1 MATPF
6 SDQDRGGKGKRP
18 AQTIEGTA
26 TEVSVESANEEAA
39 REEAARTEPDGEPH
53 AGDDE
58 GFIPP
63 QDSEDRNFKD
73 DGPPPRATLGE
84 LKSFVTHL
92 AAGVLGGLVGVIALA
107 LAWGLPSGKTDHAAP
122 ALDKLGQRIAKL
134 ESAPTPQG
142 NTEEITALDSRVK
155 TLEQSSNEPSS
166 DVSDLKTRVAQ
177 LETSLKTL
185 GDAAKKGGSVAD
197 AAAVSQ
203 QINEAEQR
211 LQGKIETALA
221 SEGTNAS
228 TIQEMQ
234 STISELK
241 SKIAALADA
250 ELGTGD
256 NSDLGAEVSALSH
269 RVNKLETAL
278 PELATAA
285 SKDAAET
292 KSAAVAIAFA
302 NLRAAVSEGH
312 PFATEL
318 DTISTLSPSAT
329 DLGALPAY
337 AEKGIP
343 TVPELARSF
352 DAAKDAA
359 LAAAAP
365 PHPHDSLID
374 DLMTSAESLV
384 KVRRVD
390 ETATGDTPS
399 AVLARAE
406 AALDKG
412 DLSAAVKEVGALQGA
427 PRDALS
433 DWLDQAR
440 ARLGADDTLKR
451 LESILLISVSGGAEP
466 AQP

>member
-1 MATPF
+1 MADPLG
-6 SDQDRGGKGKRP
+6 DQDQGGKGKRP

-26 TEVSVESANEEAA
+26 TEISVEPESEEAA
-39 REEAARTEPDGEPH
+39 LTEPDEAVGSVE
-53 AGDDE
+53 DE
-58 GFIPP
+58 ADGFIPGRMQETGDP
-63 QDSEDRNFKD
+63 DEA
-73 DGPPPRATLGE
+73 PPPRTTLPE

-92 AAGVLGGLVGVIALA
+92 AAGVLGGLIGVVALA
-107 LAWGLPSGKTDHAAP
+107 LAWGVPSGKPSGNSADITK
-122 ALDKLGQRIAKL
+122 LDERIAKL
-134 ESAPTPQG
+134 ESASAPSG
-142 NTEEITALDSRVK
+142 NAEEVTALDSRVK
-155 TLEQSSNEPSS
+155 ALEQRPGQPAP
-166 DVSDLKTRVAQ
+166 DISDLTSRVAQ

-185 GDAAKKGGSVAD
+185 ADTAKQGGSVAD

-211 LQGKIETALA
+211 LQGKIDTALA

-234 STISELK
+234 ATISELK
-241 SKIAALADA
+241 GKMAALADA

-256 NSDLGAEVSALSH
+256 TTDLSELSQ
-269 RVNKLETAL
+269 RVDKIEKAL

-285 SKDAAET
+285 SKGVEQT
-292 KSAAVAIAFA
+292 KSAAAAIAFA
-302 NLRAAVSEGH
+302 NLRAAVSEGR

-352 DAAKDAA
+352 DAAKEAA
-359 LAAAAP
+359 LATAAAP
-365 PHPHDSLID
+365 PNSGGSLLDSL
-374 DLMTSAESLV
+374 MASAESLV
-384 KVRRVD
+384 KIRRVD
-390 ETATGDTPS
+390 AAATGDTPS
-399 AVLARAE
+399 ALLARAE

-412 DLSAAVKEVGALQGA
+412 DLATAVKEVGTLQGA
-427 PRDALS
+427 PRDS
-433 DWLDQAR
+433 FSSWLDQAR
-440 ARLGADDTLKR
+440 ARLGADETLKR
-451 LESILLISVSGGAEP
+451 LESLLLVSVGGDAEP

>member
-1 MATPF
+1 MADPF
-6 SDQDRGGKGKRP
+6 GDQDQDSSGKGKRP

-26 TEVSVESANEEAA
+26 TEISVEPANEEAA
-39 REEAARTEPDGEPH
+39 RGEPDETKGEGENERESLDETEAREH
-53 AGDDE
+53 DDA
-58 GFIPP
+58 PP
-63 QDSEDRNFKD
+63 A
-73 DGPPPRATLGE
+73 RASLPE
-84 LKSFVTHL
+84 IKSFVTHL

-107 LAWGLPSGKTDHAAP
+107 LAWGVPSGKLGNNATELAK
-122 ALDKLGQRIAKL
+122 LDQRIAKL
-134 ESAPTPQG
+134 ESGPTPQG
-142 NTEEITALDSRVK
+142 STEAVAELDTRVK
-155 TLEQSSNEPSS
+155 ALEQRPEKPAP
-166 DVSDLKTRVAQ
+166 DLSDLTSRVAQ
-177 LETSLKTL
+177 LEGSMKTL
-185 GDAAKKGGSVAD
+185 ADAAKQGGSVAD

-203 QINEAEQR
+203 QINQAEQR
-211 LQGKIETALA
+211 LQGKIDTALA

-234 STISELK
+234 NSISELK
-241 SKIAALADA
+241 AKIAALADA

-256 NSDLGAEVSALSH
+256 SNELSELSVRVS
-269 RVNKLETAL
+269 KIEKAL

-285 SKDAAET
+285 SKGAADT

-302 NLRAAVSEGH
+302 NLRAAVSEGR

-329 DLGALPAY
+329 DVGALPAY

-352 DAAKDAA
+352 DAAKDSA
-359 LAAAAP
+359 LAATAP
-365 PHPHDSLID
+365 PSTGGSLLD
-374 DLMTSAESLV
+374 RLMASAESLV

-390 ETATGDTPS
+390 ATATGDTPS

-412 DLSAAVKEVGALQGA
+412 DLATAVKEVGTLQGA
-427 PRDALS
+427 PRNAFS
-433 DWLDQAR
+433 GWLDQAR
-440 ARLGADDTLKR
+440 ARLDAEETLKR
-451 LESILLISVSGGAEP
+451 LESLLLVSVSGGAEP